1 LNETPHIAVAE
12 TPSQLEL
19 CYDIRRAVFVG
30 EQGVPLE
37 LELDDK
43 DAVATHFLMTS
54 AEGGAAVGTARFY
67 EKDSAAKIGRVAI
80 LRESRG
86 RGFGALL
93 MSAVLAEARRQGY
106 RRAMLDSQTY
116 AIPFYERLGF
126 AAEGPEFDDAGIPH
140 RRMYLTID
148 TAREG

>member
-1 LNETPHIAVAE
+1 MNETPHIGVAE
-12 TPSQLEL
+12 TSSQLEQ

-54 AEGGAAVGTARFY
+54 AGESAIGTARFY

-80 LRESRG
+80 LREWRG
-86 RGFGALL
+86 RGLGVLL
-93 MSAVLAEARRQGY
+93 MAAVLAEARRQGY
-106 RRAMLDSQTY
+106 RQAMLDSQTY

-126 AAEGPEFDDAGIPH
+126 VAEGPEFDDAGIPH
-140 RRMYLTID
+140 RHMSLTID
-148 TAREG
+148 PPREG